1 MLDDVNGRGIMPSP
15 SLAEQELG
23 QEYCTVYL
31 VNIPLWGGGG
41 GGEKWGVFFFF

>member
-23 QEYCTVYL
+23 QSIVLFT
-31 VNIPLWGGGG
+31 
-41 GGEKWGVFFFF
+41 